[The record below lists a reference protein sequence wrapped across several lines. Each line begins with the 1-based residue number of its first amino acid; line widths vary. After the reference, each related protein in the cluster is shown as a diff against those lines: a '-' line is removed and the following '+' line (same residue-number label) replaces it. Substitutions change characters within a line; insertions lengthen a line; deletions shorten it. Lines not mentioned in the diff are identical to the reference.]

1 VHNYPVEEF
10 SRGVAAGAAA
20 LVVSL
25 AAPVVVAKARN
36 AVRRPPAI
44 GLPTAAAALIAI
56 APTRA
61 PTAGVVIGLAGVAT
75 TASLGA
81 SLQSRSAARPVVL
94 SVIAAAPFAW
104 LLALDASPIAWVR
117 ALVVAGAAVG
127 AVAASR
133 TDASWGPTGLIP
145 VLYAIT
151 AFGVFAAVP
160 DTEEA
165 ATLLGASAPGAL
177 CGWPLG
183 RARLGPAGA
192 AGATALM
199 VWVSA
204 VGGRGRPPSIV
215 GAVACLG
222 LLATLPAGR
231 WLADRWMDRSGCARD
246 PAAPPPVLVLVA
258 HATTVAVASRVAGI
272 SSELRVAVPAA
283 AGATT
288 AALAASTWLAGRR
301 WRRSPVRDM

>member
-1 VHNYPVEEF
+1 VLDSFPIEQF
-10 SRGVAAGAAA
+10 ARGLAAGVAGLA
-20 LVVSL
+20 VSL
-25 AAPVVVAKARN
+25 AESVVVASARKCG
-36 AVRRPPAI
+36 RRPPAI
-44 GLPTAAAALIAI
+44 GLPTTAAALVAI
-56 APTRA
+56 APSRA
-61 PTAGVVIGLAGVAT
+61 PTVGVILGLAGVT
-75 TASLGA
+75 TTVALGA
-81 SLQSRSAARPVVL
+81 SMRSRSGARPVVL
-94 SVIAAAPFAW
+94 PLIVAAPFGW
-104 LLALDASPIAWVR
+104 LLGIDASSVAWVR
-117 ALVVAGAAVG
+117 ALVVAGVAVG

-145 VLYAIT
+145 ALYAIT

-183 RARLGPAGA
+183 RARLGTAGVAGA
-192 AGATALM
+192 AALM

-231 WLADRWMDRSGCARD
+231 WLADRWMDRRGSAGD
-246 PAAPPPVLVLVA
+246 PAAPPVLVLAA
-258 HATTVAVASRVAGI
+258 HTTTVAVASRVAGI

-283 AGATT
+283 AGATI

-301 WRRSPVRDM
+301 WQPSPVRDM